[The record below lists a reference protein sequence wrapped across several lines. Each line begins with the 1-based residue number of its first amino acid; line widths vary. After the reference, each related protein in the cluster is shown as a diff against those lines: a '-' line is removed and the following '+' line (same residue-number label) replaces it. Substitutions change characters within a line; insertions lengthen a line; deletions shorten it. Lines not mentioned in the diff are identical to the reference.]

1 MEIQAKKVLLQNT
14 EGEIVV
20 PVIDPNEVGSGG
32 GWSPSIFQPFWSD
45 HKLNRVD
52 MLRGN
57 TFSWQSGNVYI
68 ACYNKLLE
76 EWTDKNAN
84 VTLNI
89 DKIGNTVVAKNGVA
103 TGFSS
108 ENYLQKAITLGNTK
122 EDVFPI
128 ITEFTTGND
137 VFTAQQILVSD
148 SLAFSIFITNNKLA
162 ISLGSNKTTYNIT
175 NQSKGVTEL
184 QVNTNYRAILDYDGT
199 KYTLTLINLDS
210 GDLTPST
217 ELIIESDRLITTEVS
232 KIVVGVT
239 LDKQAPFLGSI
250 RVSRLRIGTSYHA
263 QTKCVSSNG
272 FIMVDENHEQDVDN
286 KYKRTGVAWYY
297 IFDEV
302 GKKFKLPRTK
312 YGFVSTRDNVGE
324 PVLTNLATGNNATD
338 TQMYLYFYV
347 GEFAQTALEENA
359 GLNVELFNEKADVD
373 LDNLS
378 EEGKNKLGV
387 KTSLITKSNLMKAS
401 GKKVQFLCSVGA
413 PVTIDFLD
421 GTQKTFSYLPDY
433 DMSNLGNG
441 TYPITINKAS
451 MTVASGRIGNL
462 PIDTNGNASGFA
474 QGRYIYWGT
483 AEGSFSQLV
492 QGKTWEVV
500 AKFTTGND
508 VSSTQGIIGGDSG
521 TYLPDMPSLGTD
533 SHFHLNLSSNG
544 TSYDIA
550 NASGT
555 YTVLPN
561 TTYWTRTRF
570 TGTQY
575 TFEYSLDGTNY
586 ITDIAVNSS
595 TSIENTPDSLTL
607 GARAGSYFK
616 GSIDL
621 KNTKAYANDT
631 LIIDANWLATESEYL
646 GMVTLTDD
654 GITNIT
660 NNYQTEAI
668 NPLQEVTVHTKES
681 YSKVTENLPT
691 NLDLIPFTFV
701 DIDYS
706 SYVTVSADTSYT
718 LTKDVMVNTNS
729 ISTFTITKDGATYT
743 VYGTWL
749 PVRAGTTF
757 KSSVAGKYYSF
768 EGY

>member
-76 EWTDKNAN
+76 EWTDKNAD

-89 DKIGNTVVAKNGVA
+89 DKIGNIVVAKNGVA

-108 ENYLQKAITLGNTK
+108 GNYLQKAITLGNTK

-272 FIMVDENHEQDVDN
+272 FIMVDENHEQDVNN

-387 KTSLITKSNLMKAS
+387 KTSLITKSNLMKAN
-401 GKKVQFLCSVGA
+401 GKKVQFLCSEVA
-413 PVTIDFLD
+413 PVTVKTIDGTTKTVSYIPELDLSDSGNGDRRIALGEDGNSKEGIFDDSTLTVSTDGWVSGFGSFAGGNGFYRSITYPTTKEEIFPITLEFKTNSLPTDNRTLAGTGDQYIWAVTLNPTGNLILYLGATGNTTWGIANGVTSTDVIELNVPYLVTIDYDGTTYTLKVRNMAQEGATDVTFVTVTSTTLIAGTSATRWGTSSRSNYFNGSILGQSIKVGTIIDNSDFLK
-421 GTQKTFSYLPDY
+421 QSV
-433 DMSNLGNG
+433 LG
-441 TYPITINKAS
+441 
-451 MTVASGRIGNL
+451 VA
-462 PIDTNGNASGFA
+462 
-474 QGRYIYWGT
+474 
-483 AEGSFSQLV
+483 
-492 QGKTWEVV
+492 
-500 AKFTTGND
+500 TT
-508 VSSTQGIIGGDSG
+508 
-521 TYLPDMPSLGTD
+521 
-533 SHFHLNLSSNG
+533 
-544 TSYDIA
+544 
-550 NASGT
+550 
-555 YTVLPN
+555 
-561 TTYWTRTRF
+561 
-570 TGTQY
+570 
-575 TFEYSLDGTNY
+575 
-586 ITDIAVNSS
+586 
-595 TSIENTPDSLTL
+595 
-607 GARAGSYFK
+607 
-616 GSIDL
+616 
-621 KNTKAYANDT
+621 
-631 LIIDANWLATESEYL
+631 
-646 GMVTLTDD
+646 TDD

-660 NNYQTEAI
+660 NNYQVETT

-681 YSKVTENLPT
+681 YAKVAEDLPT

-701 DIDYS
+701 DLDYN
-706 SYVTVSADTSYT
+706 SYVTVSANTSYT